1 MEKEITK
8 NIEYMSK
15 SNQELARIM
24 KSQKHVV
31 EHMSRLVNDIP
42 NDDTDFSNLLESI
55 ENSLLV
61 SKSVSAYLYSL
72 SNLEEAITANLGYVL
87 KELRGP
93 TEDE

>member
-31 EHMSRLVNDIP
+31 EHMSKLVSDIP
-42 NDDTDFSNLLESI
+42 NDDPDFGNLLEII
-55 ENSLLV
+55 ENSLVV
-61 SKSVSAYLYSL
+61 SRSVSAYLYSL

-87 KELRGP
+87 KELREP
-93 TEDE
+93 TADE